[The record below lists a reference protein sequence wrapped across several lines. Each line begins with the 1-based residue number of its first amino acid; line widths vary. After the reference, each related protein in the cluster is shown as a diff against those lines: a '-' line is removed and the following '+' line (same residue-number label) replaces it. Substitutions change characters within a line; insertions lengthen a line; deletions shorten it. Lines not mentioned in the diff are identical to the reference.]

1 MSKIVLHVLCSGNYS
16 GAEKI
21 ALQLIENY
29 PEEYTG
35 VYFAQ
40 HGVIDS
46 VENLPREKLCLVE
59 QVNYRELFKIVQK
72 LKPAVIHAHDFRAS
86 IFASMLPTKSK
97 IVSQIHQNPHWF
109 FGFNLFVLSYILSCI
124 RYSKIIFVGNWYNK
138 NKWFNTL
145 FGFKTVTIENCLA
158 ADVIEN
164 SAKLNFHDNGE
175 FDVLYVGRLSKEKD
189 PIRFIQIANQVLKER
204 PLTKFL
210 IVGDGNMK
218 EECIDF
224 VNELKIED
232 SIRFIGFSDNPYA
245 YISRAKLLINT
256 SIFEGF
262 GLVAVE
268 SLILEK
274 PFLSQGVGGL
284 ASIFST
290 NRKSICHSDEEYVK
304 KCINILSNQASA
316 QKYLV
321 EKKVIIEKF
330 CNIRLWVNKFLI
342 LYR

>member
-46 VENLPREKLCLVE
+46 VEHIPRERLCLVE
-59 QVNYRELFKIVQK
+59 QVNYRELFKIVRK
-72 LKPAVIHAHDFRAS
+72 LKPTIIHAHDFRAS
-86 IFASMLPTKSK
+86 IFASMLPTRSK
-97 IVSQIHQNPHWF
+97 IVSQIHQNPQWF
-109 FGFNLFVLSYILSCI
+109 FGFNLLVLSYILSCI
-124 RYSKIIFVGNWYNK
+124 RFSKMIFVGNWYIK
-138 NKWFNTL
+138 NKWFTKL

-158 ADVIEN
+158 AEVVEC
-164 SAKLNFHDNGE
+164 SAKLNVHDITE

-189 PIRFIQIANQVLKER
+189 PIRFIKIANQVLQER
-204 PLTKFL
+204 SLTKFL
-210 IVGDGNMK
+210 IVGDGDMK
-218 EECIDF
+218 DECIDF
-224 VNELKIED
+224 VNELNIED
-232 SIRFIGFSDNPYA
+232 SIRFIGFSDNPYPYVA
-245 YISRAKLLINT
+245 RAKLLINT
-256 SIFEGF
+256 SKFEGF

-284 ASIFST
+284 ASIFFT
-290 NRKSICHSDEEYVK
+290 NTKSICHSDEEYVK
-304 KCINILSNQASA
+304 KTIDILSNQTSA
-316 QKYLV
+316 HNYLV
-321 EKKVIIEKF
+321 EKAIIIERF
-330 CNIRLWVNKFLI
+330 CNIRLWVNQFLM